1 MYNNREYIPT
11 ALSGGSQVVFT
22 GKGILHSIIVG
33 NTSAT
38 ALQVADSA
46 SANVTAGTFLIL
58 KASIAEGTYMIDAV
72 CANGCVVSNAAG
84 GSYCVLW
91 TK

>member
-1 MYNNREYIPT
+1 MFNNREYIPKVLT
-11 ALSGGSQVVFT
+11 SGSQVVFT

-33 NTSAT
+33 NTTAT
-38 ALQVADSA
+38 AVQFADSA
-46 SANVTAGTFLIL
+46 GVNVTAGTFLIL
-58 KASIAEGTYMIDAV
+58 KASIAEGTYLIDAV
-72 CANGCVVSNAAG
+72 CANGCIVSNALA